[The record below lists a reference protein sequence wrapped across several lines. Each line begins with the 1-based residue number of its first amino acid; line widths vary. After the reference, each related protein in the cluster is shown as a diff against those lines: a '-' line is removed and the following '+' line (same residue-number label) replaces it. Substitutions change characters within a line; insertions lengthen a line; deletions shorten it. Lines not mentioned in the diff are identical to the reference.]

1 MAFYWAIMTFFALR
15 SEATHVSGR
24 FCKRRWQQSKQSV
37 PKWIAA
43 HPGRQPARI
52 LHVQQNRLDMSSA
65 ILQRYVV
72 KLVKLQDLAERLLSC
87 GADCGWQSKAYRY
100 FRPSLRLQSSQ
111 AARHSSTQPASWH
124 IADSCNMLPDHE
136 ASRCENPHNMGF
148 ASA

>member
-15 SEATHVSGR
+15 SEATQVSGR
-24 FCKRRWQQSKQSV
+24 FCKRRRQQSKQSV
-37 PKWIAA
+37 PKRIAA

-52 LHVQQNRLDMSSA
+52 LHVQQSRLDMSSA

-100 FRPSLRLQSSQ
+100 LRPSLRPSWVPPVALISAGQMAKIY
-111 AARHSSTQPASWH
+111 AAAMAFCTTSTQPVRS
-124 IADSCNMLPDHE
+124 IL
-136 ASRCENPHNMGF
+136 
-148 ASA
+148 